1 MKIMKYLEGWVGA
14 GTYHSTNTVAGR
26 LRTQTL
32 SANKH
37 DITWRNKLQ
46 FLLHLSLRSSFR
58 EKFDNSRQ
66 TSTFIVQFCS
76 YSRWIQLSSCSI
88 WIQVQC
94 SDLHLSSTMQW
105 DDKQIFWKMIL
116 SFRLVAFILFY
127 FILCPHF
134 KIISKKEVECNSY
147 SLSNRNNAFT
157 FAQFYRIQLKHPKF
171 VIQII
176 ESILSGLQIS

>member
-1 MKIMKYLEGWVGA
+1 MIKIIGNSTKWCNLIEQWTIKSVISYSYLNI
-14 GTYHSTNTVAGR
+14 Y
-26 LRTQTL
+26 
-32 SANKH
+32 
-37 DITWRNKLQ
+37 
-46 FLLHLSLRSSFR
+46 SFR
-58 EKFDNSRQ
+58 FGKKVITEWNKFYSRQ

-157 FAQFYRIQLKHPKF
+157 FA
-171 VIQII
+171 
-176 ESILSGLQIS
+176 